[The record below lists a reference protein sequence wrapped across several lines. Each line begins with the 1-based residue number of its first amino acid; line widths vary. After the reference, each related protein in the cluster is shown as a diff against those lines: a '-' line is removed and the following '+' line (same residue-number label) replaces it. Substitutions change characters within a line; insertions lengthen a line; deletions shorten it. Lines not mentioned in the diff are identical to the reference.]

1 MRSTQ
6 PLSQFVVRRFPERS
20 VGAVSLAHKNPRP
33 PTSACETG
41 KVSFFRKKV
50 RFESWIGVGNTVP
63 AKPGAGREGESIC
76 EDKDLQRPTYKQA
89 RYRSMGFFARAS
101 A

>member
-20 VGAVSLAHKNPRP
+20 VGAVSLPHKNPRP
-33 PTSACETG
+33 PTSGCETG
-41 KVSFFRKKV
+41 AGGDLEKFHFF
-50 RFESWIGVGNTVP
+50 ETVP